1 MMHLKTLIAMQ
12 LRDKIDLSWIKEK
25 KKALRKI
32 IFTIL
37 KFIILTAVTFLLLY
51 ICNMVQI
58 FSFDEAPTIVV
69 LVMTISLGLS
79 LVTCTIE
86 LMKNLYFSEDNK
98 VLITLPVNT
107 NKIFVSIIYMN

>member
-69 LVMTISLGLS
+69 LVMTISLKLGISFLLMS
-79 LVTCTIE
+79 LRERI
-86 LMKNLYFSEDNK
+86 
-98 VLITLPVNT
+98 
-107 NKIFVSIIYMN
+107 